1 MKIYAAT
8 DRSASGNA
16 AVELARAWA
25 AKLQAELVLLHVVC
39 DPVLG
44 PAFTDDVPGDVA
56 RAKQELGAF
65 AATLKPPA
73 RVLVQTA
80 ENVADA
86 IVAATA
92 DGDFLFVGSQGKSAF
107 ERFRLGS
114 VATQVLRRS
123 TVPVVCCPP
132 MPSA

>member
-1 MKIYAAT
+1 MKIYVAT
-8 DRSASGNA
+8 DLSASGNA
-16 AVELARAWA
+16 AVALACAWA

-39 DPVLG
+39 DPMLG

-56 RAKQELGAF
+56 RAKQELNAF
-65 AATLKPPA
+65 AAKLTPPA

-114 VATQVLRRS
+114 VATQVLRRT